1 MAKSLSAQKAL
12 SIKRR
17 TIQLE
22 GEWGDCFGEIDR
34 TGVVFFWGQSGNGK
48 SSAVMSFAKELTKY
62 GKVIYLSLEEG
73 LSFSFQNT
81 LRRYSMQDCGARFQV
96 VTGETMEELSK
107 RLLKRKSPDFI
118 IIDSFQYTQMS
129 YRSYIEFRNK
139 HSDKLLIFV
148 SHADGKQPAGRA
160 ARSIKYDASLKVW
173 VEGYRAFSNGRFIG
187 STGICD
193 IWAEKAKKYWA
204 NINRSNNEN

>member
-22 GEWGDCFGEIDR
+22 GEWGDCFGEIAC

-73 LSFSFQNT
+73 LSLSFQNT

-96 VTGETMEELSK
+96 VTSETMEELSK
-107 RLLKRKSPDFI
+107 RLLKRKSPEFI

-160 ARSIKYDASLKVW
+160 ARSVKYDAMLKVW

-187 STGICD
+187 STGRCD
-193 IWAEKAKKYWA
+193 IWAEQAQKYWC
-204 NINRSNNEN
+204 NKIRSNDEN

>member
-22 GEWGDCFGEIDR
+22 GAWGDCFGEIDR

-48 SSAVMSFAKELTKY
+48 SSAVMSLAKELTKH
-62 GKVIYLSLEEG
+62 GKVIYISLEEG
-73 LSFSFQNT
+73 LSYSFQNT

-96 VTGETMEELSK
+96 VAGETMEDLSK
-107 RLLKRKSPDFI
+107 RLLKHKSPDFI

-129 YRSYIEFRNK
+129 YRSYIEFKNK
-139 HSDKLLIFV
+139 HSNKLLIFV

-160 ARSIKYDASLKVW
+160 ARSVKYDASLKVW
-173 VEGYRAFSNGRFIG
+173 VEGYRAFSNGRFFG

-193 IWAEKAKKYWA
+193 IWAEQAQKYWST
-204 NINRSNNEN
+204 NNRNNNEN